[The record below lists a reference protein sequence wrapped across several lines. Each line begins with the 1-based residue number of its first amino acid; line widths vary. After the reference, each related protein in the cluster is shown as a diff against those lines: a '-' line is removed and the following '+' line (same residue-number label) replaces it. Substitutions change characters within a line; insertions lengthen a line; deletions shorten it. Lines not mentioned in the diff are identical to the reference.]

1 MKLKRIKMKA
11 LQKIITVLFCITL
24 GVHTVFSQDLITH
37 ESISPSANGLTGFSS
52 AVSGGWAIVAS
63 PQKDVSGKK
72 SLGGVTFFQLTDGQW
87 KIFQEVLP
95 SDISELGSFGS
106 SLAIEGNTA
115 VISAAGDHQSGLFS
129 GAVYVYKYDYLQ
141 ASWIQTAKLKASDA
155 GIGKRFG
162 HAVDL
167 YNDMILVG
175 SYNAD
180 GNEAKSG
187 AAYVFQRTDSGWQE
201 QQKITATQGKTNDYF
216 GHQVHILDEN
226 HVAIGAYNA
235 DGAAER
241 SGAVYIFQKSNNTWS
256 ENVKLYD
263 EQGASSDLF
272 GFSLTSGPRLN
283 NSGIASGFPGIL
295 FIGAPGTNRNNKQT
309 GSVYFY
315 TEDSSGWNKSM
326 ELIEEKSN
334 HNDHFGVS
342 ISCNSS
348 GNLFVGSSRAN
359 TDSNLNAGQVFMY
372 ETFFGQGNSS
382 SQSFELSANFVN
394 AYDQFGTHVTTDDE
408 NIIIGSP
415 YADTNGLSN
424 SGDVSFFRMTSLI
437 GASSNTEDVYSLEQ
451 NSPNPSLGA
460 TVIQY
465 GLKKAGKVKISV
477 YNLLGQLVTVL
488 VDEQKDFGIYTVN
501 FDTSKLESGVY
512 VYKIEVNDFSADK
525 KMVIG
530 N

>member
-1 MKLKRIKMKA
+1 MKLKRTKMKT
-11 LQKIITVLFCITL
+11 LQKIITVIFCITL
-24 GVHTVFSQDLITH
+24 GVHTVDSQDLINH
-37 ESISPSANGLTGFSS
+37 EAVSPTANGLTGFSS
-52 AVSGGWAIVAS
+52 AVSGGWAMVAS
-63 PQKDVSGKK
+63 PQKDVNGKK

-95 SDISELGSFGS
+95 TDISELGSFGA

-115 VISAAGDHQSGLFS
+115 IISAAGDHESGLFS
-129 GAVYVYKYDYLQ
+129 GAVYVYNYDFLQ
-141 ASWIQTAKLKASDA
+141 ASWVQTAKLKASDA

-162 HAVDL
+162 HSVDL
-167 YNDMILVG
+167 YNDMVVVG
-175 SYNAD
+175 SYNGD

-187 AAYVFQRTDSGWQE
+187 VAYVFEKTENGWQE
-201 QQKITATQGKTNDYF
+201 QQKIAAAQGKSNDYF

-226 HVAIGAYNA
+226 HVAVGAYNA
-235 DGAAER
+235 DGVAER
-241 SGAVYIFQKSNNTWS
+241 SGAVYIFKKSNSSWAEST
-256 ENVKLYD
+256 KLYD

-283 NSGIASGFPGIL
+283 TTGLTSGYQGIL

-315 TEDSSGWNKSM
+315 TEDSSGWIKSM
-326 ELIEEKSN
+326 ELIEEKSD

-372 ETFFGQGNSS
+372 ETFFGQGNST
-382 SQSFELSANFVN
+382 SQSFELSASFVN
-394 AYDQFGTHVTTDDE
+394 AYDQYGTHVTTDDE

-415 YADTNGLSN
+415 YADTNGLNN
-424 SGDVSFFRMTSLI
+424 SGSVSFFRMTSLV
-437 GASSNTEDVYSLEQ
+437 GASSNTAEVYTLEQ
-451 NSPNPSLGA
+451 NSPNPSLGS

-465 GLKKAGKVKISV
+465 GLKKAGNVKISV
-477 YNLLGQLVTVL
+477 YNLLGQVVSVL

-501 FDTSKLESGVY
+501 FDTSKLETGVY
-512 VYKIEVNDFSADK
+512 IYKIEVNDFSAEK